1 MGYKFTVQ
9 GKETVSVKNDFSKM
23 SKLELEEFGR
33 TIGIELDRRLSK
45 PNLIKQLEDAVSG

>member
-9 GKETVSVKNDFSKM
+9 GKETVSVENDFSKM
-23 SKLELEEFGR
+23 AKLELEEFGR

-45 PNLIKQLEDAVSG
+45 PNLIKQLEEAVSG

>member
-9 GKETVSVKNDFSKM
+9 GKETVSVENDFSKM

-45 PNLIKQLEDAVSG
+45 PNLIKQLEEAVSG

>member
-9 GKETVSVKNDFSKM
+9 GKESVAVENDFSKM

-45 PNLIKQLEDAVSG
+45 PNLIKQLEEAVSG